1 MSTTPSKYM
10 TIARMKAEVKG
21 VEFLR
26 PGEKR
31 IKGEIAI
38 TANRLKDATQDD
50 ITPKIA
56 TLRSLLDE
64 LEALM
69 EQPAVCGCCGQEVAK
84 HGD

>member
-1 MSTTPSKYM
+1 MSTTPKQYLA
-10 TIARMKAEVKG
+10 TMKSELKD

-38 TANRLKDATQDD
+38 TATKLKDATQDG

-56 TLRSLLDE
+56 TLRGLLDE
-64 LEALM
+64 LEAVM
-69 EQPAVCGCCGQEVAK
+69 KQPATCPTCGGEVAK